1 MVVEK
6 RNGKICYL
14 KTIDISSDDNEI
26 QELMIKGKQWISK
39 QLGQQDMFLEY
50 TRKQDEKEVIKNLL
64 NKVENILLNGTQM
77 ILYPV
82 FRYIRYGN
90 INDDILK
97 HL

>member
-1 MVVEK
+1 MVEK
-6 RNGKICYL
+6 CNGKICYL
-14 KTIDISSDDNEI
+14 KTIDESSDDNEI
-26 QELMIKGKQWISK
+26 QELMTKGKQWISK

-82 FRYIRYGN
+82 FRNIRYGN
-90 INDDILK
+90 T
-97 HL
+97 